1 MGEGLGMGEVVRY
14 TCNMLSRL
22 MFQKHLDDDETLKRV
37 VHKHW
42 LLGFRILF
50 WPTFWILCT
59 VVVLLFNN
67 ARGMVTVMGIL
78 NLVLMI
84 WWLRNFF
91 DYYLDA
97 WLVTDHGI
105 IDIAWHGWFHR
116 QSARILYSDLQGV
129 SYEIQG
135 IWGTLLQFGTISVE
149 KISTGSAVSLENV
162 RKPKQIEV
170 LILQSMETYLH
181 SKNMKDS
188 TQIQKLLATLVADQ
202 IHLQEMEGSEDTDE

>member
-1 MGEGLGMGEVVRY
+1 
-14 TCNMLSRL
+14 
-22 MFQKHLDDDETLKRV
+22 MFKKHLDDDETLKRV

-42 LLGFRILF
+42 LLGFRALF
-50 WPTFWILCT
+50 WPSVWIVCTFI
-59 VVVLLFNN
+59 VLLFNN

-78 NLVLMI
+78 DLVLVI

-149 KISTGSAVSLENV
+149 KISTGSAVTLENV

-170 LILQSMETYLH
+170 IILQSMETYLH

-188 TQIQKLLATLVADQ
+188 TQIQQLLATLVADH
-202 IHLQEMEGSEDTDE
+202 IHLQEMDVSEDTDE

>member
-1 MGEGLGMGEVVRY
+1 MGEVVRY
-14 TCNMLSRL
+14 TCSMLATL
-22 MFQKHLDDDETLKRV
+22 MFQKHLDEDETLKRV

-59 VVVLLFNN
+59 FVVLLLNN
-67 ARGMVTVMGIL
+67 ARGMVTIMGIL

-170 LILQSMETYLH
+170 IILQSMETYLH